1 MLFSKSPS
9 IYSQWT
15 SEGRHYCRNP
25 VHSCKK
31 INVIIYNH
39 LHPRPRIPA
48 PRQNYPHPF
57 RISPI
62 RQTTRP
68 HALITPM
75 SHRTPTTPAQTKPA
89 TNPHIP
95 AKLILPPMTHP
106 TLCVYGYNHTPGA
119 KTATASWENC
129 GGNLSSAIARSGGV
143 PLTTPSTAT
152 RTGNSSSYPPTTN
165 PHVGNANGCPPTAN
179 VRVGNASLCP
189 PTANARMG
197 NPSWCPPIANP
208 RMGNASWCPPT
219 ANTRVGNASLA
230 IFIHT
235 PKAETHGFE
244 R

>member
-75 SHRTPTTPAQTKPA
+75 SHRTPTTPAQTKLA
-89 TNPHIP
+89 KNPHIP
-95 AKLILPPMTHP
+95 AKLNLPPTTRP

-143 PLTTPSTAT
+143 PLTTPLTTT
-152 RTGNSSSYPPTTN
+152 RTGSTGFMRKAAPPSSGSTGFTRKAAPPSSGSTGFTRK
-165 PHVGNANGCPPTAN
+165 ATPPSSGST
-179 VRVGNASLCP
+179 G
-189 PTANARMG
+189 
-197 NPSWCPPIANP
+197 
-208 RMGNASWCPPT
+208 
-219 ANTRVGNASLA
+219 
-230 IFIHT
+230 FT
-235 PKAETHGFE
+235 PKAGHPGDKSAGF
-244 R
+244 RQKAAI